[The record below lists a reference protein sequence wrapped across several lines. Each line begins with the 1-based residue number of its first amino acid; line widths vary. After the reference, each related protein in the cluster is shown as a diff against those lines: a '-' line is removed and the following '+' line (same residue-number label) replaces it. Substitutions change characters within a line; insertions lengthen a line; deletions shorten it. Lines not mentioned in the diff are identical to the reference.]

1 MSTSKPHGYQPKR
14 IPSQVFLVILCV
26 YFLIPLWWL
35 LVASTKSNPD
45 LFVSSSGP
53 LWFSGHFSFFAN
65 LSGLSTY
72 SNGIYWRWLGNSLLY
87 AFVGGI
93 GATTISVLA
102 GYGFAKYN
110 FKGRGFVFALVL
122 GSVMVPATALVLPL
136 FMMFSKLSL
145 INTIWAVILPSLLS
159 PVGTYLIRVYCQEAL
174 PDELMDAA
182 RVDGASEF
190 RTFWSVSIPQLR
202 PAIVTVLLLSV
213 VATWNNFFLPQ
224 IMLSSSKLWPITVGL
239 NYWLTHS
246 SVGSTSEQVWNLV
259 VSGAFVSIVP
269 LIVAFLFL
277 QRYWQS
283 GLTLG
288 SLK

>member
-1 MSTSKPHGYQPKR
+1 MKTQRPRGYHSKR

-35 LVASTKSNPD
+35 IVASTKSNPD
-45 LFVSSSGP
+45 LFVSSTGP
-53 LWFSGHFSFFAN
+53 LWFAQHFSFMAN
-65 LSGLSTY
+65 LQGLSTFQ
-72 SNGIYWRWLGNSLLY
+72 NGIYWRWLANSLIY
-87 AFVGGI
+87 AFAGGL
-93 GATTISVLA
+93 GATAISVLA

-110 FKGRGFVFALVL
+110 FKGRGFVFGLVL

-145 INTIWAVILPSLLS
+145 LNTMWSVILPSLLS
-159 PVGTYLIRVYCQEAL
+159 PVGTYLIRVYSQEAL

-182 RVDGASEF
+182 RVDGAGEF

-202 PAIVTVLLLSV
+202 PAIITVLLLSV

-224 IMLSSSKLWPITVGL
+224 IMLTSSKLWPITVGL
-239 NYWLTHS
+239 NYWLVHS
-246 SVGSTSEQVWNLV
+246 NGGATSEQVWNLV
-259 VSGAFVSIVP
+259 VSGAFISIVP

>member
-1 MSTSKPHGYQPKR
+1 MNTPRPRGYQSKH
-14 IPSQVFLVILCV
+14 IPSQVLLVILCV

-35 LVASTKSNPD
+35 VVASTKSNPD

-53 LWFSGHFSFFAN
+53 LWFSQHFSFFSN
-65 LSGLSTY
+65 VQGLSSY
-72 SNGIYWRWLGNSLLY
+72 QNGIYWRWLGNSLLY
-87 AFVGGI
+87 ALVGGV
-93 GATTISVLA
+93 GATAISVLA
-102 GYGFAKYN
+102 GYGFAKFN
-110 FKGRGFVFALVL
+110 FRGRGFVFSLVL

-145 INTIWAVILPSLLS
+145 LNTIWAVILPSLLS
-159 PVGTYLIRVYCQEAL
+159 PVGTYLVRVYCQEAL
-174 PDELMDAA
+174 PDELTDAA
-182 RVDGASEF
+182 RVDGASEL
-190 RTFWSVSIPQLR
+190 RTFWSVSMPQLR
-202 PAIVTVLLLSV
+202 PAIITVLLLSV

-224 IMLSSSKLWPITVGL
+224 IMLSSQKLWPITVGL
-239 NYWLTHS
+239 SYWLTHS

-259 VSGAFVSIVP
+259 VCGAFISIVP